1 MGRGMGEVQKP
12 GKVRDTFIG
21 LSEDG
26 ERIYSK
32 TMKSYH
38 ILKTAGDYAKQ
49 FAEIVNPAEE
59 RLLYIIN
66 VCPFLSFEGKVFL
79 FMNG

>member
-1 MGRGMGEVQKP
+1 MRKNNLKNSKKP
-12 GKVRDTFIG
+12 LTSAEKYDII
-21 LSEDG
+21 LKSL
-26 ERIYSK
+26 K

-66 VCPFLSFEGKVFL
+66 VCPFLPFEGKVFL

>member
-1 MGRGMGEVQKP
+1 MTNDEKYDIIVES
-12 GKVRDTFIG
+12 
-21 LSEDG
+21 L
-26 ERIYSK
+26 K

-59 RLLYIIN
+59 RLLYIKN
-66 VCPFLSFEGKVFL
+66 VCPFLSFEGKVFS
-79 FMNG
+79 FYEWVA